1 LLEEIMSDGTFTVGE
16 LVQEL
21 SKLDPKLVVYVC
33 TERDESILPCASI
46 YTCVLNEEKIV
57 LIEGG

>member
-1 LLEEIMSDGTFTVGE
+1 MSDGTFTVGE